1 MGNNFYIKII
11 EIFLQATLV
20 LILNINLESFPA
32 KVQYL
37 EWSKKE
43 DLTNKLSKKEVE
55 SFNLFE

>member
-1 MGNNFYIKII
+1 M
-11 EIFLQATLV
+11 FLQATLV
-20 LILNINLESFPA
+20 LILNINLKSFPA
-32 KVQYL
+32 TVQYL